1 MAQVLDLTQRL
12 EEKVQ
17 KRRGRRKAAE
27 EKALKA
33 VKEEPK
39 EKLTVAQRKR
49 LEAIEEL
56 MRASEEVPDW
66 LTIVDSIPALNA
78 MVEDLAQNEIFALDV
93 ETNSLDW
100 TRAKLVAVAYYS
112 PKSERAYFVPIGM
125 KDQKYRNIAL
135 ADYVAAVKAL
145 HANSAV
151 KKVNHNIKYDAHV
164 LREHGCPL
172 DGIAYDTLIAMKV
185 LDETLESYALK
196 WLVSYYLDYPAA
208 YKFDELF
215 EGNFAEA
222 PYPIAHLYA
231 GKDPKYAY
239 DLMQFQLKYLNMPQ
253 YEGLRRVLYEVEL
266 PLIPIVIEMEAN
278 GFRVDLEYLKE
289 QSEKVDRLL
298 KDLMD
303 ELWRAIAAPGLA
315 YLRRRLKEEKATVR
329 RLLRER
335 GFEVEEGEDDTA
347 VLTLQAIGKI
357 AYGPLGYE
365 EPRSKRVTKHGLAK
379 LKDPVVDAML
389 ACVDTYETI
398 QQIEAAGRW
407 ELNFASPHQV
417 AMLLFDVL
425 GLPEVDGR
433 STGDDTL
440 LALSK
445 TVDDPSQVVTKI
457 DDEEVMRIIARDVP
471 DLGEGALMGDKL
483 EALKRAAYAG
493 DKDGHPTYYVYGW
506 RGAIVD
512 KLREFRELEK
522 VKTAF
527 LDAIPEVLGADGKMH
542 TSLNQYGTKTGRFSS
557 SGVGKK
563 RGEKMGMN
571 LQQIPNALSKI
582 NVRQA
587 FLPPFEGDWL
597 LCGID
602 YSQIEP
608 RLATHLSQA
617 KAWLEAYREGKDVY
631 IRTAS
636 VLHGIPEEQVT
647 TKQRKDVKAVALGLI
662 YGLTKYGLS
671 ANLGITPDEAEAFRE
686 QFLDAI
692 PELRA
697 DIEKAHRECR
707 ENGYVTDWM
716 GRKRRLPEIWTPPIR
731 VERNGYVFYKPA
743 PEVARAER
751 QSYNFKIQAGAQE
764 IIKLAMGKIA
774 RMRAANP
781 ERYTFHFVLQIH
793 DEIIFAVPKDWAELR
808 EVDGKDP
815 KTGEP
820 IKVKKWFPKEG
831 SPILDIAK
839 AMTDVVQL
847 SVPLKVDIALGER
860 WGELD

>member
-1 MAQVLDLTQRL
+1 MAEVLDLTQRL

-27 EKALKA
+27 EKALQA
-33 VKEEPK
+33 IKEEPK

-56 MRASEEVPDW
+56 KRASEEVPDW
-66 LTIVDSIPALNA
+66 LIIVDSVSALNA
-78 MVEDLAQNEIFALDV
+78 MVADLEQNEIIALDV
-93 ETNSLDW
+93 ETDSLDW
-100 TRAKLVAVAYYS
+100 TRAKLVAVSYYS
-112 PKSERAYFVPIGM
+112 PKSGRAYFVPIAM
-125 KDQKYRNIAL
+125 ADERYRNIAL
-135 ADYVAAVKAL
+135 EDYCAAVKGL
-145 HANSAV
+145 HAHTGV

-172 DGIAYDTLIAMKV
+172 EGIAYDTLIAMKV

-196 WLVSYYLDYPAA
+196 WLVGYYLGVPAA

-239 DLMQFQLKYLNMPQ
+239 ELMEFQLKYLNMPQ

-266 PLIPIVIEMEAN
+266 PLIPVVIEMEAN
-278 GFRVDLEYLKE
+278 GFRIDLEYLKE
-289 QSEKVDRLL
+289 QSKKVDDILKRLL
-298 KDLMD
+298 DDLQT
-303 ELWRAIAAPGLA
+303 AIAAPGLD
-315 YLRRRLKEEKATVR
+315 YLRRRLLAQKEQVR
-329 RLLRER
+329 ALLRER
-335 GFEVEEGEDDTA
+335 GFEVEAGDDEEP
-347 VLTLQAIGKI
+347 LTLQAIGSL
-357 AYGPLGYE
+357 AYGPLGY
-365 EPRSKRVTKHGLAK
+365 PALCKRVSRSGLKK
-379 LKDPVVDAML
+379 LADPVIDAML
-389 ACVDTYETI
+389 SCLDTQEQI
-398 QQIEAAGRW
+398 AAIEAAGRW
-407 ELNFASPHQV
+407 EMNFGSPQQV

-425 GLPEVDGR
+425 GLPQVEGR

-440 LALSK
+440 AALSK
-445 TVDDPSQVVTKI
+445 TVQDSSLIKTWVG
-457 DDEEVMRIIARDVP
+457 DEEVKRIIARDVP
-471 DLGEGALMGDKL
+471 DLGKGALLSDKL
-483 EALKRAAYAG
+483 EAAKKAAYAG
-493 DKDGHPTYYVYGW
+493 EKDGHPIYYVYGW
-506 RGAIVD
+506 RGRIVD
-512 KLREFRELEK
+512 KLREFREMEK

-527 LDAIPEVLGADGKMH
+527 LDTIPEVLGADGRMH

-557 SGVGKK
+557 SGLGKK
-563 RGEKMGMN
+563 KGEKMGMN

-587 FLPPFEGDWL
+587 FLPPFEEDWL

-608 RLATHLSQA
+608 RLATHQSQA

-636 VLHGIPEEQVT
+636 VLHGIPEEEVT

-697 DIEKAHRECR
+697 DIERAHRECH
-707 ENGYVTDWM
+707 ENGYVVDWM

-731 VERNGYVFYKPA
+731 VERNGYVYYKPA

-764 IIKLAMGKIA
+764 VIKLAMKGIDALRKSD
-774 RMRAANP
+774 P

-793 DEIIFAVPKDWAELR
+793 DEIIFAIPRDWAEQR
-808 EVDGKDP
+808 EIETKDP

-820 IKVKKWFPKEG
+820 VKVLKWFPKDG
-831 SPILDIAK
+831 SPVLDIARV
-839 AMTDVVQL
+839 MTDVVKL
-847 SVPLKVDIALGER
+847 SVPLKVDVAIGER